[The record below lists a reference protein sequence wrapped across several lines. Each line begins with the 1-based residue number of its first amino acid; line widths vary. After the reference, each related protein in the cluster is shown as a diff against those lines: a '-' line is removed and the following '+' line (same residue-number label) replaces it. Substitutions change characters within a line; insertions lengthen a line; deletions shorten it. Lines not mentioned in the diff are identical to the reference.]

1 MYISPQAMMSV
12 IGTEMDYVDDKLRS
26 EFIFHNPNA
35 TGTCG
40 CGESF
45 NIDWLDQDDDKL
57 ANLFK
62 KNS

>member
-45 NIDWLDQDDDKL
+45 NIDWLDQDGDKL